1 MNICFV
7 CYRGN
12 MHCGGQGIYLYY
24 LTRELARMG
33 HKIDVIVGPPYPAPM
48 KWATVHPIHNLNLW
62 GRRRAFASSPHPFKI
77 FSPLNLYELAVTAPG
92 VFPEMLTFSLRAFVK
107 LRELMRTRTFHLI
120 HDVQSLGYGL
130 LLMKQL
136 GPPMV
141 STVHHPLSIDK
152 QISLAAKHSFTEKFY
167 GITFYPPVMQS
178 IVARRLDAIL
188 TASRSGK
195 EAIIRELKVA
205 PDKIITVGNG
215 IDLGLFR
222 AMPDLSRGETDILF
236 VGNAEDRKKGIRYL
250 LEALALLD
258 DHLRL
263 TLVDD
268 GMPDKTLAPS
278 LVKDLGLEQRVV
290 FTGKVSDEEL
300 VRLYCSARLVV
311 IPSLYEGFGLP
322 AAEAM
327 ACGAPV
333 VATTAG
339 ALPEVV
345 EDGVSGL
352 LIPPASPQALAHAI
366 KKLINDDHLSR
377 SLSSA
382 GISRAT
388 QLFGWR
394 PTAER
399 TLEAYHQILQKNK

>member
-24 LTRELARMG
+24 LTRELARLG
-33 HKIDVIVGPPYPAPM
+33 HNIDVIVGPPYPTPM
-48 KWATVHPIHNLNLW
+48 EWATVHQVHNLNLW

-77 FSPLNLYELAVTAPG
+77 FSPLNFYELAVTAPG
-92 VFPEMLTFSLRAFVK
+92 VLPEMLTFSLRAFLK
-107 LRELMRTRTFHLI
+107 LKELMRTRTFHLI

-136 GPPMV
+136 GPPLL

-152 QISLAAKHSFTEKFY
+152 QISLAAKRSFTEKFY
-167 GITFYPPVMQS
+167 GITFYPPAMQS

-215 IDLGLFR
+215 IDLSLFR
-222 AMPDLSRGETDILF
+222 PLPNLPRGETDILF

-250 LEALALLD
+250 LEALTLLD
-258 DHLRL
+258 DHLKL

-268 GMPDKTLAPS
+268 GLPHKTLAPS
-278 LVKDLGLEQRVV
+278 MVKQLGLEQRVL
-290 FTGKVSDEEL
+290 FTGKVSDQEL
-300 VRLYCSARLVV
+300 VRLYCSARVVV

-345 EDGVSGL
+345 EDDVSGL
-352 LIPPASPQALAHAI
+352 LAPPASPQALAHAI
-366 KKLINDDHLSR
+366 NRVMYDDRLSR
-377 SLSSA
+377 SLSRA
-382 GISRAT
+382 GIRRVT
-388 QLFGWR
+388 RLFGW
-394 PTAER
+394 PKTAEK
-399 TLEAYHQILQKNK
+399 TLEAYHQILQKNR